1 MFQTTE
7 GILLKKT
14 PYSGNGFILKVYTK
28 KSGIKTY
35 FVRKNKKQKS
45 VLQPL
50 SIIGLS
56 STNNP
61 KKTIQNC
68 SEISIAKN
76 YNSIYSDIIKSNI
89 FLFLNEVLNNVL
101 IEEQE
106 NENMYQFIENSLLA
120 FDEKELDINFHLTFL
135 MGLTQFLGFEPDL
148 TESNGYFDFD
158 EGTIIKSTPLHQNYL
173 SVNQTNL
180 FTLLSEVTFNEDKEL
195 KITNQERKELINIL
209 LNYYNYHTNMRE
221 LKSLPIL
228 EMVFS

>member
-1 MFQTTE
+1 MFQNTE
-7 GILLKKT
+7 GILIKKT
-14 PYSGNGFILKVYTK
+14 SYSGNGFILKVYTQQ
-28 KSGIKTY
+28 SGIKTY
-35 FVRKNKKQKS
+35 FARKNKKQKNA
-45 VLQPL
+45 LQPL

-68 SEISIAKN
+68 NEINVAKN

-106 NENMYQFIENSLLA
+106 NESMYKYIEKSLLD
-120 FDEKELDINFHLTFL
+120 FDKKELDINFHLTFL

-148 TESNGYFDFD
+148 GITQGYFDFE
-158 EGTIIKSTPLHQNYL
+158 EGTNMQSAPIHKNHLNKL
-173 SVNQTNL
+173 QTVL
-180 FTLLSEVTFNEDKEL
+180 FSQLNELTFNTEANFKF
-195 KITNQERKELINIL
+195 TNQERKELINIL
-209 LNYYNYHTNMRE
+209 VSYYGYHTNMRE
-221 LKSLPIL
+221 LKSLPVL

>member
-14 PYSGNGFILKVYTK
+14 PYSGNGFILKVYTQ

-35 FVRKNKKQKS
+35 FARKNKKQKNA
-45 VLQPL
+45 LQPL

-56 STNNP
+56 GTDNP

-68 SEISIAKN
+68 SEINVAKN
-76 YNSIYSDIIKSNI
+76 YHSIYTDIIKSNI
-89 FLFLNEVLNNVL
+89 CLFLNEVLNNVL

-106 NENMYQFIENSLLA
+106 NEIMYQYIENSLLE
-120 FDEKELDINFHLTFL
+120 FDKNELDINFHLTFL
-135 MGLTQFLGFEPDL
+135 LGLTQFLGFEPDL
-148 TESNGYFDFD
+148 TNTNGYFDFE
-158 EGTIIKSTPLHQNYL
+158 EGIITPTTPIHKNYINKSETSLFSQLNEATFNSETIIK
-173 SVNQTNL
+173 
-180 FTLLSEVTFNEDKEL
+180 F
-195 KITNQERKELINIL
+195 TNQERKELINIL
-209 LNYYNYHTNMRE
+209 LSYYSYHTNMRE